1 MKKVKK
7 SDAIE
12 RQLNRYQV
20 TLKLDPEYDNDVV
33 TILKGVDKKQTF
45 IKDCIRVVD
54 KLWKSGN
61 IEIPWKGSC

>member
-20 TLKLDPEYDNDVV
+20 NIKLDPEYDKDIIEV
-33 TILKGVDKKQTF
+33 LKQVDKKQTF
-45 IKDCIRVVD
+45 IKDCIRRVD
-54 KLWKSGN
+54 KVCKRLYSRDTPTKR
-61 IEIPWKGSC
+61 

>member
-20 TLKLDPEYDNDVV
+20 NIKLDPEYDKDIIEV
-33 TILKGVDKKQTF
+33 LKQVDKKQTF
-45 IKDCIRVVD
+45 IKDCIRHFDKVWERVV
-54 KLWKSGN
+54 
-61 IEIPWKGSC
+61 

>member
-20 TLKLDPEYDNDVV
+20 NIKLDPEYDKDIIEV
-33 TILKGVDKKQTF
+33 LKQVDKKQTF

-54 KLWKSGN
+54 KKWKTVV
-61 IEIPWKGSC
+61 

>member
-20 TLKLDPEYDNDVV
+20 NIKLDPEYDKDIIEV
-33 TILKGVDKKQTF
+33 LKQVDKKQTF
-45 IKDCIRVVD
+45 IKDCIRHLTRYGKVWYD
-54 KLWKSGN
+54 MNTPTKR
-61 IEIPWKGSC
+61 